1 MILGSYGMLGHMVF
15 YYLKSLNKYEI
26 VDASFPEKLH
36 EGSKLLNVKNATE
49 LEDYLLSEK
58 PEIIINC
65 IGVLIQGS
73 MSDPSNAIYLNAYYP
88 HQLSKIS
95 KSFGGKL
102 IHIST
107 DCVFSGD
114 KGQYTELDTRNAYD
128 TYGMSKALGEVIND
142 KDVTLRT
149 SIIGPELKEKGEGL
163 LHWYMQQT
171 GNIKGYSQAFWGGVT
186 TLELAKVIDAVIN
199 QNIVGLMHVTNG
211 IPISKYELL
220 NIFTKT
226 FNRKDIQI
234 EAFENKRVDKSLKSV
249 RTDFYYNYPTYEIMI
264 DEMKSF
270 LVRNRSLYHS
280 HYKL

>member
-1 MILGSYGMLGHMVF
+1 MILGSYGMLGHMVYF
-15 YYLKSLNKYEI
+15 YLKSLNKYEI
-26 VDASFPEKLH
+26 VDASYPEKLH

-49 LEDYLLSEK
+49 LEDYLLSEE
-58 PEIIINC
+58 PDIIINC

-73 MSDPSNAIYLNAYYP
+73 EADSSNAIYLNAYYP
-88 HQLSKIS
+88 HQLSKLS
-95 KSFGGKL
+95 RTFGGRL

-114 KGQYTELDTRNAYD
+114 KGQYTELDTRTAYD

-142 KDVTLRT
+142 QDVTLRT

-163 LHWYMQQT
+163 FHWYMQQT
-171 GNIKGYSQAFWGGVT
+171 GKIKGYTQAFWGGVT
-186 TLELAKVIDAVIN
+186 TLELAKVIDAVIV

-220 NIFTKT
+220 NIFART
-226 FNRKDIQI
+226 FNRKHIQI
-234 EAFENKRVDKSLKSV
+234 DAFENKRVDKSLKSV
-249 RTDFYYNYPTYEIMI
+249 RTDFVYNYPGYEIMI

-270 LVRNRSLYHS
+270 LFQNQSLYHS
-280 HYKL
+280 HYRF

>member
-1 MILGSYGMLGHMVF
+1 MILGSYGMLGHMVYF
-15 YYLKSLNKYEI
+15 YLKSLNKYEI

-49 LEDYLLSEK
+49 LEEYLLTEK
-58 PEIIINC
+58 PDIIINC

-73 MSDPSNAIYLNAYYP
+73 VADPSNAIYLNAYYP
-88 HQLSKIS
+88 HQLAKIS
-95 KSFGGKL
+95 KSFGGRL

-114 KGQYTELDTRNAYD
+114 KGLYTELDTRTAYD

-142 KDVTLRT
+142 KDATLRT

-163 LHWYMQQT
+163 FHWYMQQT
-171 GNIKGYSQAFWGGVT
+171 GKIKGYTQAFWGGVT

-220 NIFTKT
+220 NIFTRT
-226 FNRKDIQI
+226 INRKDIQI
-234 EAFENKRVDKSLKSV
+234 ETFENKRVDKSLKSV
-249 RTDFYYNYPTYEIMI
+249 RTDFNYEYPTYEIMI

-270 LVRNRSLYHS
+270 MYQNRSLYKS
-280 HYKL
+280 QYRL